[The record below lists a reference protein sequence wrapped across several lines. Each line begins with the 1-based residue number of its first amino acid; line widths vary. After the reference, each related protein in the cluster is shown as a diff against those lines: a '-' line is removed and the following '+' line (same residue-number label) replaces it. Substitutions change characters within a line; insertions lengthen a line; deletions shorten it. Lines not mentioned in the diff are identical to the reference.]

1 MHYFSLFLCP
11 SQPWKNRLDKS
22 EWISVYILKLILEV
36 TGLRPNLT
44 FWKYLLLF
52 ILFFFF
58 FSFWSSQS
66 HFTSLQR
73 FSCLCGSKLCGGR
86 DQESFIQVMAYCL
99 IKSLAKWSKKK
110 QLRGSMRS
118 KFSFF
123 IFFSFL
129 LSFFFLLAQWKNCN
143 FDCLKKI

>member
-1 MHYFSLFLCP
+1 MNFCLHFKIDSR
-11 SQPWKNRLDKS
+11 SNRIKAKLDF
-22 EWISVYILKLILEV
+22 LEV
-36 TGLRPNLT
+36 LAS
-44 FWKYLLLF
+44 FYF
-52 ILFFFF
+52 IFFF

-123 IFFSFL
+123 IFFFFFA
-129 LSFFFLLAQWKNCN
+129 FFFLPIGSM
-143 FDCLKKI
+143 KKLQFWLFEENIIN